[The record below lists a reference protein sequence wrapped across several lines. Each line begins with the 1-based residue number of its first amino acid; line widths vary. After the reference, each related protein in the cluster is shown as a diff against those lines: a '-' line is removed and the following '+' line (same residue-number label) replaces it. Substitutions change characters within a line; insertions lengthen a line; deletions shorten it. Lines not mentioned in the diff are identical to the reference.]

1 MTVATS
7 SKDLV
12 NTSLLAGFQSAVL
25 GGLEIELEFF
35 DKMVALMPDSLSV
48 NGAKATILEVEKTG
62 HLPTLVSSA
71 SQDFVRC
78 GVVRALKGGKE
89 VALTDSLNV
98 AIQGRKRLGSKA
110 FNEILGAETATYANV
125 KKAVYNTP
133 AKENAPRALKVE
145 GVDALI
151 QALYE
156 AFQDENFNGIISD
169 PVTADKVVKQLGA
182 CSTHSKQVNHP
193 SVRVA

>member
-133 AKENAPRALKVE
+133 AKENAPRAPKVE